1 MPQLKQPP
9 PLKFIVLQSLQR
21 YIQTLGQ
28 DLLREVC
35 SGASG
40 IIPSTRSGMPSY
52 PAEERNHKFY
62 KLEELQQFLQPGLP
76 LPLSNEVT
84 SAILEAITTL
94 ISQAKCTY
102 DGFSKSGDDS
112 CREII
117 EKLISAALHD
127 HITRVD
133 LLQWPWIIGEI
144 LLKNLE
150 KFQHLEDLKF
160 CPTSWGP
167 LWITVVE
174 RMENGCYS
182 LENLVSFSMRCHCT
196 DKILQVMAYCTRL
209 KYLDVMS
216 SVEVTDTCV
225 SSVLQMKNL
234 KVINVWSTSLTADGY
249 IKLLIGLPHLSK
261 LAWFDLNS
269 QVLARMKT
277 SPLSLQNY
285 EASRVSADQLI
296 IMVQMCPYL
305 KQVSFHKV
313 EADLSVL
320 GTLKHLREI
329 KITQCNAVNSNL
341 KGLLAIVGYNIT
353 SLELYEVGDVDL
365 LMIGVLC
372 VNLKRMGLICEFQSS
387 DSSFLGIKAPLFK
400 ELEDLRFGSKYS
412 ECLFFNCTN
421 IRKLEISR
429 CDNLN
434 DDVFAELL
442 RRNPLKQLQLL
453 SICHSGRLSMN
464 TVYLLLD
471 SCDKLR
477 VLEGLDSWGG
487 ITKSQV
493 MELCT
498 EMKRRNMDIEILW
511 KKPLTISW

>member
-9 PLKFIVLQSLQR
+9 PLKLIVLQSLQR

-28 DLLREVC
+28 DLLKEVC
-35 SGASG
+35 SGTPG
-40 IIPSTRSGMPSY
+40 IITSTRLGMPSY
-52 PAEERNHKFY
+52 PVKDKHLKFY
-62 KLEELQQFLQPGLP
+62 KLGELQQFLHPGLP
-76 LPLSNEVT
+76 QPLSNTLT
-84 SAILEAITTL
+84 SAILEAITTI
-94 ISQAKCTY
+94 ISQAKCTH

-112 CREII
+112 CRGIV
-117 EKLISAALHD
+117 EKLISIALHD
-127 HITRVD
+127 QISHVD

-150 KFQHLEDLKF
+150 KFQHLEVLKLW
-160 CPTSWGP
+160 PGSWSP
-167 LWITVVE
+167 LWTIVVE
-174 RMENGCYS
+174 RLESGCCS
-182 LENLVSFSMRCHCT
+182 LKNLVSFSMRCHCT

-209 KYLDVMS
+209 KHLDVMS
-216 SVEVTDTCV
+216 SVEVTDMCV
-225 SSVLQMKNL
+225 TSVLQIKSV
-234 KVINVWSTSLTADGY
+234 KVLNMCSTSLTADGY
-249 IKLLIGLPHLSK
+249 TKLLIGLPHLSK
-261 LAWFDLNS
+261 LAWFDLNG
-269 QVLARMKT
+269 QALANMET
-277 SPLSLQNY
+277 SSLSLQYY
-285 EASRVSADQLI
+285 EASRVSVDQLI
-296 IMVQMCPYL
+296 VMVQMCPYL
-305 KQVSFHKV
+305 TQVSFHKV

-320 GTLKHLREI
+320 GALKHLREI
-329 KITQCNAVNSNL
+329 KIAHCNAVNSNL
-341 KGLLAIVGYNIT
+341 KGLLAVAGYNII
-353 SLELYEVGDVDL
+353 SLELHEMEDVDL

-372 VNLKRMGLICEFQSS
+372 VNLKRMGLICEFLSS
-387 DSSFLGIKAPLFK
+387 DSSFLGIKTPLFK

-429 CDNLN
+429 CDNLSDN
-434 DDVFAELL
+434 VFAALL

-453 SICHSGRLSMN
+453 SICHSGQLSMN

-477 VLEGLDSWGG
+477 VLKALESWGG

-511 KKPLTISW
+511 KNPLTISW

>member
-9 PLKFIVLQSLQR
+9 PLNLTVLQSLQR

-28 DLLREVC
+28 DLLTEVC
-35 SGASG
+35 SGIPG

-52 PAEERNHKFY
+52 LVEERNHTFY
-62 KLEELQQFLQPGLP
+62 KSEELQQFLHPGLP
-76 LPLSNEVT
+76 QTLSNAVT

-94 ISQAKCTY
+94 TSEAKCTY

-117 EKLISAALHD
+117 EKLISLALHD
-127 HITRVD
+127 QITHVD

-150 KFQHLEDLKF
+150 KFQHLEVLKF
-160 CPTSWGP
+160 WPASWSP
-167 LWITVVE
+167 LWTTVVE
-174 RMENGCYS
+174 RLENGCCS
-182 LENLVSFSMRCHCT
+182 LINLVSFSMRCHCT

-216 SVEVTDTCV
+216 SVEVTDICV
-225 SSVLQMKNL
+225 TSVLQMKNL
-234 KVINVWSTSLTADGY
+234 KVINMWSTSLTADGY
-249 IKLLIGLPHLSK
+249 TELLIGLPHLSK
-261 LAWFDLNS
+261 LAWFDLNG
-269 QVLARMKT
+269 QALASMKT

-285 EASRVSADQLI
+285 EASRVSEDQLF
-296 IMVQMCPYL
+296 IMVQMCPNL
-305 KQVSFHKV
+305 TQVSFHKV

-320 GTLKHLREI
+320 GALKHLREI
-329 KITQCNAVNSNL
+329 KITHCNAVNSNL
-341 KGLLAIVGYNIT
+341 KGLLVIAGCNIT
-353 SLELYEVGDVDL
+353 SLELHELEDVDL

-372 VNLKRMGLICEFQSS
+372 ANLKRMCLICEFQSS

-412 ECLFFNCTN
+412 ESLFFNCTN

-442 RRNPLKQLQLL
+442 RRNPLKQLQIL
-453 SICHSGRLSMN
+453 SICHSGQLSMN

-471 SCDKLR
+471 SCNKLR

-498 EMKRRNMDIEILW
+498 EMKRKNMDIEILW
-511 KKPLTISW
+511 KRPLTISW

>member
-1 MPQLKQPP
+1 
-9 PLKFIVLQSLQR
+9 
-21 YIQTLGQ
+21 
-28 DLLREVC
+28 
-35 SGASG
+35 
-40 IIPSTRSGMPSY
+40 
-52 PAEERNHKFY
+52 
-62 KLEELQQFLQPGLP
+62 
-76 LPLSNEVT
+76 
-84 SAILEAITTL
+84 
-94 ISQAKCTY
+94 
-102 DGFSKSGDDS
+102 
-112 CREII
+112 
-117 EKLISAALHD
+117 
-127 HITRVD
+127 
-133 LLQWPWIIGEI
+133 
-144 LLKNLE
+144 
-150 KFQHLEDLKF
+150 
-160 CPTSWGP
+160 
-167 LWITVVE
+167 
-174 RMENGCYS
+174 
-182 LENLVSFSMRCHCT
+182 
-196 DKILQVMAYCTRL
+196 
-209 KYLDVMS
+209 
-216 SVEVTDTCV
+216 
-225 SSVLQMKNL
+225 MKNL

-249 IKLLIGLPHLSK
+249 TKLLIGLPHLSK

-296 IMVQMCPYL
+296 IMVQMCPHL
-305 KQVSFHKV
+305 TQVSFHKV

-353 SLELYEVGDVDL
+353 SLELHEMGDVDL

-372 VNLKRMGLICEFQSS
+372 INLKRMGLICEFQSS
-387 DSSFLGIKAPLFK
+387 DSSFFGIKAPLFK

-464 TVYLLLD
+464 TVYLLLN

-477 VLEGLDSWGG
+477 MLEGLDSWGD

-498 EMKRRNMDIEILW
+498 EMKRQNMDIEILW
-511 KKPLTISW
+511 KKPLIISW

>member
-9 PLKFIVLQSLQR
+9 PLKLIVLQSLQT

-28 DLLREVC
+28 DLLNEVC
-35 SGASG
+35 SGIPG

-52 PAEERNHKFY
+52 LVEDRNHTFY
-62 KLEELQQFLQPGLP
+62 KLEELQQFLHPGLP
-76 LPLSNEVT
+76 QPLSNAVT

-112 CREII
+112 CREIV
-117 EKLISAALHD
+117 EQLISVTLHD
-127 HITRVD
+127 QITHVD

-144 LLKNLE
+144 LLKNME
-150 KFQHLEDLKF
+150 KFQHLEVLKF
-160 CPTSWGP
+160 WPASWSP
-167 LWITVVE
+167 LWTTVVE
-174 RMENGCYS
+174 GLESGYCS

-216 SVEVTDTCV
+216 SVEVTDMCV
-225 SSVLQMKNL
+225 TSVLQMKNL
-234 KVINVWSTSLTADGY
+234 KVINVLSTSLTADGY
-249 IKLLIGLPHLSK
+249 TKLLIGLPHLSK
-261 LAWFDLNS
+261 LLWFDLDG
-269 QVLARMKT
+269 QALATAKT

-285 EASRVSADQLI
+285 EASRVSVDQLI

-305 KQVSFHKV
+305 TQVSFHKV

-320 GTLKHLREI
+320 GALKHLREI
-329 KITQCNAVNSNL
+329 KITNCNAVNSNL

-353 SLELYEVGDVDL
+353 SLELHEMGDVDL

-372 VNLKRMGLICEFQSS
+372 TNLKRMGFICEFQSS
-387 DSSFLGIKAPLFK
+387 DSSFLGIKTPLFK

-453 SICHSGRLSMN
+453 SICHSGQLSMN

-498 EMKRRNMDIEILW
+498 QTKRKNMDIEILW
-511 KKPLTISW
+511 KKPLKISW